1 MLVKYPLT
9 GEELARLQDESIYHR
24 PTLEQAARYQEIR
37 DLFSGLKQFLLE
49 HCPRSRELSHALTL
63 LDDANYNA
71 NASIARHEKGE
82 N

>member
-1 MLVKYPLT
+1 MVKYPIT
-9 GEELARLQDESIYHR
+9 GEELARLHDEGIYHR
-24 PTLEQAARYQEIR
+24 PTFEQTARYQEIR
-37 DLFSGLKQFLLE
+37 DLFSALKHFLLE
-49 HCPRSRELSHALTL
+49 TCPRSRELSHALTL